1 MASLSMD
8 SVTYDQPQTK
18 NIKEKILE
26 RNNPCFKVC
35 NSMNSLKKF
44 LVVLLYTG

>member
-18 NIKEKILE
+18 NIKEKIPE

-35 NSMNSLKKF
+35 DSMSSLKKF
-44 LVVLLYTG
+44 IAALLYPG